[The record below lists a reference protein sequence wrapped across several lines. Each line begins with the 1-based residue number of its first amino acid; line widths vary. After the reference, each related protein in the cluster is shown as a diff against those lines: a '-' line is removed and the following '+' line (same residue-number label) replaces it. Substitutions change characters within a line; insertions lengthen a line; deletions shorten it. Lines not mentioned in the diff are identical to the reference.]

1 MTIEPDLMCDGVD
14 LYTIRTSLLSSTTV
28 SGPRTAFF
36 FCGVSLFL
44 MFSGCVF
51 IALAFLY
58 ASDVDIKDRIF
69 VIQSSLQQSC
79 NVS

>member
-1 MTIEPDLMCDGVD
+1 MTIEPDLMCDGVV
-14 LYTIRTSLLSSTTV
+14 SSTTV
-28 SGPRTAFF
+28 SGPRTVFF
-36 FCGVSLFL
+36 FCGVSLFF